1 MKVVDTGEITDYF
14 CHFYTVTLHC
24 KMSIQL
30 VDILDT
36 LKTKYFHESPQ
47 QQNDH
52 ESKSRRWTKS
62 TVQWSVSWSNNQNK
76 RINILKF
83 LPINFSSNPL
93 Q

>member
-1 MKVVDTGEITDYF
+1 MKVVDTGEIMDYF

-52 ESKSRRWTKS
+52 ESKSRR
-62 TVQWSVSWSNNQNK
+62 
-76 RINILKF
+76 
-83 LPINFSSNPL
+83 
-93 Q
+93 